1 MNVLPTECEEATLMT
16 SCQRYLS
23 CVAEIST
30 KFSMLTTLGDC
41 LKAPVLLF
49 KLVINKTK
57 LTKTVLV
64 WLFTIA
70 SGLVEIINSYT
81 KKWLFSGSTRCFH
94 TLLIHNSLSCP
105 HLLYLLV
112 SGVTVMIAAAVN
124 PLYCSLCLQ
133 ADLYCVQSQSS
144 QEGSWAPPCWV
155 PLPIMTPHQ
164 LSRVVVQADT
174 FPLKKAI

>member
-16 SCQRYLS
+16 LCQRYLS

-64 WLFTIA
+64 
-70 SGLVEIINSYT
+70 
-81 KKWLFSGSTRCFH
+81 
-94 TLLIHNSLSCP
+94 
-105 HLLYLLV
+105 
-112 SGVTVMIAAAVN
+112 
-124 PLYCSLCLQ
+124 
-133 ADLYCVQSQSS
+133 
-144 QEGSWAPPCWV
+144 
-155 PLPIMTPHQ
+155 
-164 LSRVVVQADT
+164 
-174 FPLKKAI
+174 